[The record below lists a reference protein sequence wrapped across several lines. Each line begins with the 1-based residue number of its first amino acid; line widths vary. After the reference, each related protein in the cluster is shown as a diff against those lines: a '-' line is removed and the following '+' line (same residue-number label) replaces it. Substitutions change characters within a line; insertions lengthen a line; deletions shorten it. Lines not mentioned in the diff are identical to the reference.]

1 MDATLRQ
8 PASFRFKSD
17 LLETLK
23 ARAKASNRSLN
34 NFVES
39 ILQAAMEEDE
49 QLSHAELLSIQR
61 GVDDIKNGRTY
72 RMQENESLADFLN
85 RTTECTK

>member
-39 ILQAAMEEDE
+39 ILLAAMEEDE

>member
-39 ILQAAMEEDE
+39 ILLAAMEEDE

-61 GVDDIKNGRTY
+61 GVEDIKNGRTY
-72 RMQENESLADFLN
+72 RMQENESLTDFLN
-85 RTTECTK
+85 RTIECTK

>member
-39 ILQAAMEEDE
+39 ILLAAMEEDE
-49 QLSHAELLSIQR
+49 QLTHAELLSIQR

-72 RMQENESLADFLN
+72 RMQENESLTDFLN
-85 RTTECTK
+85 RTIESTK